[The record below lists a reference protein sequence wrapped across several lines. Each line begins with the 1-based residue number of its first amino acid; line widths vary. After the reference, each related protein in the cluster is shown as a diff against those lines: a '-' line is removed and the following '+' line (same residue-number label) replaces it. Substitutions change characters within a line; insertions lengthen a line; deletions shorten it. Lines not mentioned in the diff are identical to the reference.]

1 MQKEK
6 LTPTT
11 CGTRQSLGVHKGDI
25 IFKFFCTHKNTAI
38 LVFVQ
43 KGEIDM
49 DIFLR
54 NIDSIPIEKM
64 MKWQKENQYLENSFL
79 KQQ

>member
-1 MQKEK
+1 
-6 LTPTT
+6 
-11 CGTRQSLGVHKGDI
+11 
-25 IFKFFCTHKNTAI
+25 
-38 LVFVQ
+38 
-43 KGEIDM
+43 M